1 MSQHIVSHQG
11 DAIGHGWRGTPSLGQ
26 LRKKNEGKPS
36 HEDPIF
42 DGESPQGDGWRR
54 DWPSIRR
61 RAKLRQ
67 GLQALRKERLSIF

>member
-54 DWPSIRR
+54 D
-61 RAKLRQ
+61 
-67 GLQALRKERLSIF
+67 